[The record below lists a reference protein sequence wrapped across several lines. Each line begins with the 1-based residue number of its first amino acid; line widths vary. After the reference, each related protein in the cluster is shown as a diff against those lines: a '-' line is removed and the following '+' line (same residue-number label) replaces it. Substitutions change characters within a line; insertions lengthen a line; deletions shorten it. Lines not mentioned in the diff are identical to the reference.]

1 MQRYFRWRVFL
12 AYLILIVSV
21 VTIVSLA
28 TLRIVRQQNE
38 AAWGEH
44 YLKTAQLIASQS
56 QVFYQNQGSTEELSN
71 LALEYV
77 SNLGVSLIFLDME
90 GNILGSSFASDQQPT
105 APLDLPVI
113 NQARSE
119 GQGIANEDG
128 DITVAVT
135 VQGSNDVSLG
145 VLQLQVSEGN
155 FKLDLTDILWLTLA
169 ILIISALALFLLT
182 VIIGQEKLKLIET
195 LTITAEQMSMR
206 NFRNL
211 KFPKHAQELEGISQA
226 LQKTSTQLDAQIDS
240 HNSEQAKL
248 SAVLNQMTDGV
259 LIVDDK
265 GKVQLLNPS
274 AERLF
279 QIDPGAG
286 LGRSIVETLRYHQL
300 VDLWRMA
307 KNGQR
312 QSTMLE
318 IGPQHVFLQVVAIP
332 LSKSLQ
338 DNTLLL
344 FQDLTQLRRLETV
357 RKDFIS
363 NISHELRTP
372 LASLNALVETLMEGA
387 LDDPPA
393 AKRFIHLMQTE
404 IYNLTQLVN
413 EILDLS
419 RIESGKMPLS
429 FHRLRP
435 DVLIQPAY
443 ERMAVQADRAGLTLT
458 QACPKDLPAVFAD
471 PDRIT
476 QVLINL
482 IHNAIKFTP
491 AGGEITTSAYLDGE
505 QIVFFVRDTGVGIE
519 RKDLGRIFERFY
531 KADQARTSGGTGLGL
546 SIAKHMIESHGGY
559 IWAESV
565 LGEGSTFS
573 FTLPLA

>member
-1 MQRYFRWRVFL
+1 MQRYFRWRIFL
-12 AYLILIVSV
+12 SYLIVMILAVAILS
-21 VTIVSLA
+21 IVSLQF
-28 TLRIVRQQNE
+28 VRQQNE
-38 AAWGEH
+38 SAWQQH
-44 YLKTAQLIASQS
+44 YLATAKQIASQA
-56 QVFYQNQGSTEELSN
+56 QPLYQDPEQHKEL
-71 LALEYV
+71 ADIAQEYAQ
-77 SNLGVSLIFLDME
+77 SLGVNVVFLDMQ
-90 GNILGSSFASDQQPT
+90 GKVLGSSFPTDQQPPD
-105 APLDLPVI
+105 PLNLPAMD
-113 NQARSE
+113 QARAA
-119 GQGIANEDG
+119 GQGTALEEQSIAA
-128 DITVAVT
+128 AVT
-135 VQGSNDVSLG
+135 IRDADDEALG
-145 VLQLQVSEGN
+145 FVQLQAPQEIY
-155 FKLDLTDILWLTLA
+155 KLNLGYIFWLALA
-169 ILIISALALFLLT
+169 VILISAFAMLLLT
-182 VIIGQEKLKLIET
+182 QIIGQEKMKRVET
-195 LTITAEQMSMR
+195 LTIAAEQMRMR
-206 NFRNL
+206 NYRNL
-211 KFPKHAQELEGISQA
+211 KFPKHAYELQGLSQA
-226 LQKTSTQLDAQIDS
+226 LQDTAAQLDAQTNS
-240 HNSEQAKL
+240 RNSEQAKL

-265 GKVQLLNPS
+265 GQVQLINPA

-279 QIDPGAG
+279 QIDREAG
-286 LGRSIVETLRYHQL
+286 LGRSVVEILRYHQL

-318 IGPQHVFLQVVAIP
+318 VGPQHVFLQVVAIP
-332 LSKSLQ
+332 LSKTLQ
-338 DNTLLL
+338 GNTLLL

-372 LASLNALVETLMEGA
+372 LASLNALVDTLMEGA

-393 AKRFIHLMQTE
+393 ARRFVHLMQTE

-429 FHRLRP
+429 FHRMTP
-435 DVLIQPAY
+435 YTLIQPAY
-443 ERMAVQADRAGLTLT
+443 ERMAVQAERAGLTLT
-458 QACPKDLPAVFAD
+458 QACPQDLPVVFAD

-491 AGGEITTSAYLDGE
+491 SGGQITVSAYLDGE

-531 KADQARTSGGTGLGL
+531 KADQARASGGTGLGL
-546 SIAKHMIESHGGY
+546 SIAKHMIESHGGF

-565 LGEGSTFS
+565 VGEGSTFS

>member
-1 MQRYFRWRVFL
+1 MQRYFRWRIFL
-12 AYLILIVSV
+12 AYLILFVSV
-21 VTIVSLA
+21 LTVVSLVS
-28 TLRIVRQQNE
+28 LRVVRQQNE
-38 AAWGEH
+38 TAWRGH
-44 YLKTAQLIASQS
+44 YLKTAHLIASQA
-56 QVFYQNQGSTEELSN
+56 QVFYQNQGNTEELSN
-71 LALEYV
+71 LALEYAN
-77 SNLGVSLIFLDME
+77 NLGVNLIFLDME
-90 GNILGSSFASDQQPT
+90 GHILGSSFASDQRPT
-105 APLDLPVI
+105 MPLDLPAV
-113 NQARSE
+113 NQARVE

-128 DITVAVT
+128 DIAVAVT
-135 VQGSNDVSLG
+135 IQGSEGLPLG
-145 VLQLQVSEGN
+145 ILQLQAPEGN
-155 FKLDLTDILWLTLA
+155 IILNLTDILWLTLA
-169 ILIISALALFLLT
+169 ILIISAFALFLLS
-182 VIIGQEKLKLIET
+182 VVIGQEKIKIIET
-195 LTITAEQMSMR
+195 LTIATEQMSMR

-226 LQKTSTQLDAQIDS
+226 LQKTSKQLDAQIDS
-240 HNSEQAKL
+240 RNSEQAKL

-259 LIVDDK
+259 LIVDNK

-332 LSKSLQ
+332 LSRSLQ

-404 IYNLTQLVN
+404 IYNLTN
-413 EILDLS
+413 
-419 RIESGKMPLS
+419 
-429 FHRLRP
+429 
-435 DVLIQPAY
+435 
-443 ERMAVQADRAGLTLT
+443 
-458 QACPKDLPAVFAD
+458 
-471 PDRIT
+471 
-476 QVLINL
+476 
-482 IHNAIKFTP
+482 
-491 AGGEITTSAYLDGE
+491 
-505 QIVFFVRDTGVGIE
+505 
-519 RKDLGRIFERFY
+519 
-531 KADQARTSGGTGLGL
+531 
-546 SIAKHMIESHGGY
+546 
-559 IWAESV
+559 W
-565 LGEGSTFS
+565 
-573 FTLPLA
+573 

>member
-1 MQRYFRWRVFL
+1 MQRFFRWRTFL
-12 AYLILIVSV
+12 YTLILMLLV
-21 VTIVSLA
+21 VIIFSIA
-28 TLRIVRQQNE
+28 SLRILHQQNE
-38 AAWGEH
+38 ASWQKHLLE
-44 YLKTAQLIASQS
+44 TAQLIATQAESLYESGGETQ
-56 QVFYQNQGSTEELSN
+56 ELTN
-71 LALEYV
+71 LAQQNSSYV
-77 SNLGVSLIFLDME
+77 DISVIFLDLQ
-90 GNILGSSFASDQQPT
+90 GNILASSYSPDQLPT
-105 APLDLPVI
+105 PPLDLPAIDQALENGQGTVI
-113 NQARSE
+113 NRQS
-119 GQGIANEDG
+119 IAS
-128 DITVAVT
+128 AVII
-135 VQGSNDVSLG
+135 QDKNGEPLG
-145 VLQLQVSEGN
+145 LVHLQMPKAN
-155 FKLDLTDILWLTLA
+155 FRLNFEPLFWLALA
-169 ILIISALALFLLT
+169 IILISAFALF
-182 VIIGQEKLKLIET
+182 IITLILGQEKQKLVES
-195 LTITAEQMSMR
+195 LTIATEQMSR
-206 NFRNL
+206 GHFHNL
-211 KFPKHAQELEGISQA
+211 KFPDHAQEFQTVSQA
-226 LQKTSTQLDAQIDS
+226 LQDTAAQIDAQL
-240 HNSEQAKL
+240 NALKNEQAKL

-265 GKVQLLNPS
+265 GHVQLLNPA

-279 QIDPGAG
+279 EVDQKSD
-286 LGRSIVETLRYHQL
+286 LGRSIVEILRYHQL
-300 VDLWRMA
+300 VDLWRLA
-307 KNGQR
+307 KSGQR

-318 IGPQHVFLQVVAIP
+318 IGPQHIFLQVVAIP

-338 DNTLLL
+338 GNTLLL

-363 NISHELRTP
+363 NVSHELRTP

-393 AKRFIHLMQTE
+393 ARRFIRLMETE

-429 FHRLRP
+429 FHRMTP
-435 DVLIQPAY
+435 FALIKPAY
-443 ERMAVQADRAGLTLT
+443 ERMAVQAERAGLTLT
-458 QACPKDLPAVFAD
+458 QDCPQDLPAVFAD

-491 AGGEITTSAYLDGE
+491 TGGQITVSAYLDGE
-505 QIVFFVRDTGVGIE
+505 QIVFFVRDTGVGID

-546 SIAKHMIESHGGY
+546 SIARHMIESHGGY

-565 LGEGSTFS
+565 VGEGSTFS
-573 FTLPLA
+573 FSLPLA